1 MRTEVIKA
9 ESIDAAVERILDE
22 LKEDANTTTR
32 SISSR
37 NNVICFDGWD
47 GLGASAVLRAVAQ
60 RLAPGASAEAPPA
73 GLRFD
78 QIIHLDCSKWESRR
92 ALQRAIAEQLELPAP
107 MMEMFDTQDE
117 EDDFHGLAEGSRTEI
132 PQVLRA
138 MFQRIQE
145 LNRRFLVI
153 FHNGSNE
160 EIDLAIFGFLLSG
173 YSTNKVLWTFQG
185 RFRLYPRMKV
195 DGAIKS
201 TGTTDVFL
209 SASCSEQDAAQEL
222 CSFLVRQEAAQVAHE
237 MITTAAAAG
246 GSSIADWQAQ
256 QVADCF
262 LHLLKIC
269 WADGTSM
276 MDYDLATHG
285 YNYLVCDDIVQLQQR
300 DDHNVST
307 DGDDKLWRAANDL
320 QHDMRFGMDY
330 FHDHNKSSLL
340 SHLVTCHNESTTNP
354 PYWTSPPWGVLLFPL
369 GDMFRHINKLGV
381 LKLSHCTFTSS
392 PLFLYCHNLR
402 FLWLDHCQD
411 NVTSTNHESGKE
423 EEEGICRCFQRLWVL
438 DVRYMRCERI
448 LSAKMMDLM
457 NHLRELNVVG
467 AKDWDIGQLQGRLPN
482 IRKLRVT
489 KSTIQCSSCS
499 QGNLLLGMNKMELLD
514 FSGNRVLSGMKSL
527 SIASNSTANLETII
541 ISDGCI
547 GLKIISL
554 KGCAKLKNLLLGGL
568 FEGLHSLD
576 ISGTAVKILDLSAM
590 TARELTQ
597 LHAIDCDKLC
607 AILWPARDER
617 QEYLVRLRIDTTQSA
632 STARTG
638 EDKANEVT
646 GSAKSPAVL
655 RGARAPSGFYWYISV
670 KDTRILRSLAPFE
683 KYFDDKLV
691 HMEISSLDITFGSGK
706 DDNKAV
712 KSRSGNSQRKEN
724 STYRDVAVSF
734 KDTSLLLQES
744 QGDSGASINPL
755 DAQNCYMHL
764 QDRQP
769 RRTGSLQDGE
779 DTSITIPDMICYNTF
794 ILHVHDSM
802 SMTSIP
808 GPASALSSTWR
819 CLHWC
824 RVERCPKLECVFTT
838 PQFPE
843 SSDDMI
849 IFYCLKVLW
858 ASELPKARYIWNWS
872 TDMAFRLDS
881 GSFEDLKLLHLDLC
895 PRVIHVLPLAMPMV
909 ERSLGNLVTLEIL
922 WCGGLK
928 VVFPLYTD
936 ADGSRQHQE
945 QPITRVEFWN
955 LKRIHLHELPKLQG
969 ICGSWRMYTPKLE
982 SVKIRGC

>member
-1 MRTEVIKA
+1 MQVIKA

-22 LKEDANTTTR
+22 LKEDTNTTSR

-145 LNRRFLVI
+145 LNRRFLVT

-173 YSTNKVLWTFQG
+173 YSTIKVLWTFQG

-222 CSFLVRQEAAQVAHE
+222 CSFLVRHEAAQVAHE

-246 GSSIADWQAQ
+246 SSIADWQAQ
-256 QVADCF
+256 HVADCF
-262 LHLLKIC
+262 LHLLKIF
-269 WADGTSM
+269 WAQDTSM

-285 YNYLVCDDIVQLQQR
+285 YNYLVCDGIVHLQHR
-300 DDHNVST
+300 EHNVST
-307 DGDDKLWRAANDL
+307 DGDDALWRAAIAL
-320 QHDMRFGMDY
+320 QHEMRFGVDY

-340 SHLVTCHNESTTNP
+340 SHLITCHNESTNP
-354 PYWTSPPWGVLLFPL
+354 PYWTSPPWG
-369 GDMFRHINKLGV
+369 
-381 LKLSHCTFTSS
+381 
-392 PLFLYCHNLR
+392 
-402 FLWLDHCQD
+402 
-411 NVTSTNHESGKE
+411 GKEE

-489 KSTIQCSSCS
+489 KSTIQCISCS

-527 SIASNSTANLETII
+527 SIASNSTTNLETII

-547 GLKIISL
+547 GLENISL
-554 KGCAKLKNLLLGGL
+554 KGCAKLKSLLLGGL
-568 FEGLHSLD
+568 FRWLHSLD

-597 LHAIDCDKLC
+597 LLALDCDKLC
-607 AILWPARDER
+607 AILWPAQDKR
-617 QEYLVRLRIDTTQSA
+617 QGYLERLRIDTTQSA
-632 STARTG
+632 STARTR
-638 EDKANEVT
+638 EDKANGVT

-670 KDTRILRSLAPFE
+670 KDTRLLRSVAPFRN
-683 KYFDDKLV
+683 YFGDHSV
-691 HMEISSLDITFGSGK
+691 HVEISSPSCPAVYVSGRKNEVAITKSSIGGSEQPEAQKQHTNDSAILYADAAVTIKDHLFQASEGGGDAQTITQKWSCPDAPNLDYTSCYMYIQDEVMT
-706 DDNKAV
+706 NKL
-712 KSRSGNSQRKEN
+712 
-724 STYRDVAVSF
+724 
-734 KDTSLLLQES
+734 SLLGREE
-744 QGDSGASINPL
+744 
-755 DAQNCYMHL
+755 YT
-764 QDRQP
+764 P
-769 RRTGSLQDGE
+769 RST
-779 DTSITIPDMICYNTF
+779 ITIPDFVCERAQ

-802 SMTSIP
+802 SITSIP
-808 GPASALSSTWR
+808 GHARWYELK
-819 CLHWC
+819 WC
-824 RVERCPKLECVFTT
+824 RVERCPKLDFIFTV
-838 PQFPE
+838 PQLDIGQGGG
-843 SSDDMI
+843 SD
-849 IFYCLKVLW
+849 F
-858 ASELPKARYIWNWS
+858 
-872 TDMAFRLDS
+872 
-881 GSFEDLKLLHLDLC
+881 C
-895 PRVIHVLPLAMPMV
+895 PRLINVLPFSMPITA
-909 ERSLGNLVTLEIL
+909 RRLLETIEIV
-922 WCGGLK
+922 WCGDLRT
-928 VVFPLYTD
+928 VFPLHTD
-936 ADGSRQHQE
+936 TKTHQKHHQE
-945 QPITRVEFWN
+945 PPIATTVLFPN
-955 LKRIHLHELPKLQG
+955 LKHVHLHELPKLRS
-969 ICGSWRMYTPKLE
+969 ICGSGRMYAPNLE
-982 SVKIRGC
+982 TIKIRGCWSLTCLPAVGDGSGSKKVECDCEKDWWERLQWDGLQANHHSSLYKPTHPRYYKKTMLRGSVLV